1 LKFDLAPRKPREFY
15 KTYPKKEYEI
25 ATRFAKELYKEFG
38 DFIRGIVLFG
48 SAMQE
53 DKLKKKKINDI
64 DILVI
69 LDDVRVK
76 MGKELTTTY
85 RIITEKTMAKIDPKR
100 LHVQSM
106 TFTSFWE
113 YVRAGDPVAI
123 NILRHG
129 LALIDTGFFDPL
141 QALLDDGR
149 IRPSKESVYTYFY
162 LAPSS
167 LHKAN
172 QHLLTAGVDLYWA
185 CINASHSALMAMG
198 EIPPSPDHVY
208 DMLEEKLVK
217 PKLIS
222 QNEANTMRKMYKLF
236 KDITYRK
243 KKELKG
249 TEYDLLRKEAEGY
262 VKKMESFV
270 KKKMIKHP
278 F

>member
-1 LKFDLAPRKPREFY
+1 MIQLKFDLAPRKPREFY
-15 KTYPKKEYEI
+15 KTYPKKEYDL
-25 ATRFAKELYKEFG
+25 ATQFAKELYKEFG
-38 DFIRGIVLFG
+38 DFIRGIILFG
-48 SAMQE
+48 SIT
-53 DKLKKKKINDI
+53 KGKKKVNDI

-69 LDDVRVK
+69 LDDVKVQ
-76 MGKELTTTY
+76 MSKELTTTY
-85 RIITEKTMAKIDPKR
+85 RVIAEKTIAKVDPKK

-141 QALLDDGR
+141 QTLLDEGR

-167 LHKAN
+167 LHKAT

-198 EIPPSPDHVY
+198 EVPPSPDHVY
-208 DMLEEKLVK
+208 EMLIDKMVK
-217 PKLIS
+217 PKLIT
-222 QNEANTMRKMYKLF
+222 EKDAFTMKKMYDLF
-236 KDITYRK
+236 KDISHRK
-243 KKELKG
+243 KEELKG
-249 TEYDLLRKEAEGY
+249 FEYDKLRKEAEAY
-262 VKKMESFV
+262 VKKMEKFV
-270 KKKMIKHP
+270 EKKMKTNP